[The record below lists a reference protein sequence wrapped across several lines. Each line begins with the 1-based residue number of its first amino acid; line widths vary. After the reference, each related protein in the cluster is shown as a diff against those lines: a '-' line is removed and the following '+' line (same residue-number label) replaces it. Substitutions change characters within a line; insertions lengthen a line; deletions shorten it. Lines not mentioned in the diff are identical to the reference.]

1 MLHRR
6 FLAAFSAVQAAPLIM
21 GRDTG
26 VCYGATG
33 YRDLTPPYRAAV
45 NLRQSD
51 RSRHH
56 PS

>member
-6 FLAAFSAVQAAPLIM
+6 FLAAFSAVQAAPLIT

-33 YRDLTPPYRAAV
+33 SRDFTPPYRAAV
-45 NLRQSD
+45 YPRQTE
-51 RSRHH
+51 R
-56 PS
+56 